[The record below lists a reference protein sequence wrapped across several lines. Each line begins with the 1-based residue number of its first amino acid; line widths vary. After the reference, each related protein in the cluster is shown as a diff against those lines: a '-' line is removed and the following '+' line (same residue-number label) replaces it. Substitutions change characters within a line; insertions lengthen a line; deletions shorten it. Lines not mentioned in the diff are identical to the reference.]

1 MNSEKPEKKPWKKW
15 MTDEMWMLVAGCNK
29 VRSHTHLMD
38 PSCEALLPMVCVV
51 VVVSAAEMCATEDP
65 GELSVSLLY
74 CFALAVLLN
83 NFFFRLITSVLKPL
97 NISLASQAQ

>member
-1 MNSEKPEKKPWKKW
+1 
-15 MTDEMWMLVAGCNK
+15 MLWGNG
-29 VRSHTHLMD
+29 MG
-38 PSCEALLPMVCVV
+38 EAAARIAKEETIASLANIVICVV

-83 NFFFRLITSVLKPL
+83 YLFFRLITSVLKPL

>member
-1 MNSEKPEKKPWKKW
+1 MFPVLHWL
-15 MTDEMWMLVAGCNK
+15 MLWGNG
-29 VRSHTHLMD
+29 MG
-38 PSCEALLPMVCVV
+38 EAAARIAKEETIASLANIVVCVV